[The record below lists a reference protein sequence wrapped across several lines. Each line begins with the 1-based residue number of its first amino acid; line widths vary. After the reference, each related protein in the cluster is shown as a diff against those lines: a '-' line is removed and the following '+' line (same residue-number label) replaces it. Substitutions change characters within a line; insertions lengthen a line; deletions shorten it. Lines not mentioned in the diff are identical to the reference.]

1 MTETYRY
8 NKANW
13 IISLE
18 NRNNS
23 GLISSYTYTYY
34 ASGSQKT
41 KTAADGK
48 VTSYVYDGLNR
59 LVQESETGALT
70 QSYTYDARGNRAA
83 MTVTGT
89 ESYAVSYT
97 YDANNRLLTEQKTQ
111 GLLTDLTTYTYDANG
126 NLLSK
131 TVLAGNGGA
140 AGSTYVY
147 NTLNQLVSATE
158 NQRTAAYAYN
168 TQGIRTTKVTFSTR
182 TNYLLDGANVVGER
196 LNGEYVSY
204 LRGANLISRTSGD
217 ETDFYLFNAHG
228 DVTGLADSTGV
239 STRAYDYDAFGV
251 EKDPDP
257 LDENPFRYCGEYFD
271 RETETYYLRARY
283 YDPTI
288 GRFTQQDTH
297 WTTANSIY
305 GDNPQKINERED
317 RLGLK
322 SYSYAPQITAV
333 MQSGN
338 LYVYGVS
345 NPTVYMDR
353 GGRFINTVTG
363 FLIGGLIGG
372 INAAIDGKDFWKGA
386 AIGAVTGAVSGFAVD
401 MALATGGI
409 AMVAVAAV
417 VGAAASGAGN
427 AASQMILD
435 GKSLD
440 ELDKKSI
447 LTDALVG
454 GACNL
459 LSFGV
464 SGGSLKKVGGSL
476 WTNMKKN
483 AVNTLME
490 GTTKTVSQSAVKKT
504 TKVISTKAGKAVV
517 RKTAATVVKKVAQN
531 AAKELATT
539 AIISGSGALASRQVQ
554 LMLM

>member
-1 MTETYRY
+1 M
-8 NKANW
+8 
-13 IISLE
+13 
-18 NRNNS
+18 
-23 GLISSYTYTYY
+23 
-34 ASGSQKT
+34 
-41 KTAADGK
+41 
-48 VTSYVYDGLNR
+48 
-59 LVQESETGALT
+59 VQESETGALT

-83 MTVTGT
+83 MTVSGK
-89 ESYAVSYT
+89 ESYTVSYT

-111 GLLTDLTTYTYDANG
+111 GLLTDLTTYAYDADG

-168 TQGIRTTKVTFSTR
+168 TQGIRTAKVTFSTR

-228 DVTGLADSTGV
+228 DVTGLADSTGA

-317 RLGLK
+317 KLGLK
-322 SYSYAPQITAV
+322 TYSYAPQITAV

-338 LYVYGVS
+338 LYVYGVN
-345 NPTVYMDR
+345 NPVLYQD
-353 GGRFINTVTG
+353 FTG
-363 FLIGGLIGG
+363 ESIILVSIIIG
-372 INAAIDGKDFWKGA
+372 
-386 AIGAVTGAVSGFAVD
+386 
-401 MALATGGI
+401 
-409 AMVAVAAV
+409 AV
-417 VGAAASGAGN
+417 VGAALFGLTAAAISNAKLGYVNWNWVLIAAGGGAVLGGLVGWGIG
-427 AASQMILD
+427 AASASTALAKSWLQYKAAHIATSAYAIGRTFEEWFYKAYNVVHQQVRYASYRFDAIYQNSIIELKNYD
-435 GKSLD
+435 WSKYSSYASLAKKFADQARNYVQYVGQVIAGQKIENVRFIFSVKPPDEIIDVLESLD
-440 ELDKKSI
+440 IIVEWI
-447 LTDALVG
+447 
-454 GACNL
+454 
-459 LSFGV
+459 
-464 SGGSLKKVGGSL
+464 SGG
-476 WTNMKKN
+476 
-483 AVNTLME
+483 
-490 GTTKTVSQSAVKKT
+490 
-504 TKVISTKAGKAVV
+504 
-517 RKTAATVVKKVAQN
+517 
-531 AAKELATT
+531 
-539 AIISGSGALASRQVQ
+539 
-554 LMLM
+554 